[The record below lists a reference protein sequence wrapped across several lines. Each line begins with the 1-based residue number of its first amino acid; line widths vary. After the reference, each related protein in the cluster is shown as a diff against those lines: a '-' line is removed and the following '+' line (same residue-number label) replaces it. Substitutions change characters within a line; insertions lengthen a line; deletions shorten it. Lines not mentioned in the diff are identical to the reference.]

1 MATAQATL
9 TPTADQTPAVVSVPA
24 KELSGAQWI
33 ARFPTSASVDD
44 LTPDF
49 GAKVNSFI
57 AAIKTAGGS
66 VRISATYRP
75 KERAYLMH
83 YSAAISNGTVA
94 PASVPSMDGVNIEWV
109 HSTPAESIS
118 AATSMK
124 TGYGI
129 VYPPAL
135 VSRHSDKTAIDMTI
149 TGMSGKPIVD
159 ATGTTVSITNLSDL
173 NPVGATYGVIKLVSD
188 PPHWSVDGH

>member
-1 MATAQATL
+1 MATAQAAL
-9 TPTADQTPAVVSVPA
+9 TPTANQTPAVVSVSS
-24 KELSGAQWI
+24 KELSGAQWV

-49 GAKVNSFI
+49 RANVNRFI
-57 AAIKTAGGS
+57 AAIQTAGGS

-83 YSAAISNGTVA
+83 YSAAISKGTIAAENV
-94 PASVPSMDGVNIEWV
+94 PAMDGVNIEWV

-118 AATSMK
+118 AATSMA

-129 VYPPAL
+129 VFPPAL
-135 VSRHSDKTAIDMTI
+135 ISRHSDKTAIDMTI
-149 TGMSGKPIVD
+149 TGMSGKSIVD
-159 ATGTTVSITNLSDL
+159 AAGTTIAITNLSDL
-173 NPVGATYGVIKLVSD
+173 NPVGATYGVNKLVSD
-188 PPHWSVDGH
+188 PPHWSADGH